1 MRRIVLNRDIF
12 GCKAAIIENDRVMEI
27 FVERDGESACNGHI
41 YKGKVSNVIP
51 GMEAAFVNIGM
62 EKNAFLHIDNV
73 AEYQQ
78 ERNREI
84 GAVNKSIDKY
94 LNVGEEV
101 LVQAVS
107 EPTGGKGARITTQ
120 CTIPGKFLVLV
131 PGTNQISISK
141 KIGNSQER
149 ERLEEIIS
157 NLKPENFGVI
167 IRTAAADKP
176 NFHLERE
183 MEYLLKRWEK
193 LLSRVR
199 TGNVGDILYS
209 ENDLISRMVRD
220 VFSEDIDEFIVNDEE
235 LYQDILNYVNAFGD
249 QGSGRK
255 IKLYDDYEDI
265 FDRYKITEEI
275 GKALEKI
282 VYLECGGYLVIEST
296 EALTTI
302 DVNTGKNIGRD
313 ALKIGLENTTL
324 KTNLEAAREI
334 PRQLMLRNIGGIII
348 IDFIDMKE
356 EENRTLLLNEL
367 ATSLKVDRIKNSI
380 IHFTDLNLIEMTRK
394 RTGNPLGY
402 YYYDNCPMCNG
413 KGKIKSQ
420 EALVEDILREIRVI
434 MKDTDFSGIKISAE
448 KELYKKIK
456 EEYLDFIESYAEKRK
471 KKLFL
476 EEIGDRNISKW
487 YEITLIK

>member
-1 MRRIVLNRDIF
+1 MKRIVLNRDIF

-78 ERNREI
+78 GKNSD
-84 GAVNKSIDKY
+84 VTKKSIDKY
-94 LNVGEEV
+94 LSAGEEI
-101 LVQAVS
+101 LVQAIS
-107 EPTGGKGARITTQ
+107 EPTGNKGARITTQ

-131 PGTNQISISK
+131 PGTNQIAISK
-141 KIGNSQER
+141 KIENLQER

-157 NLKPENFGVI
+157 KLKPENFGVI

-183 MEYLLKRWEK
+183 MEYLIKRWEK
-193 LLSRVR
+193 LLNRVQASKI
-199 TGNVGDILYS
+199 GEILYS
-209 ENDLISRMVRD
+209 ENDLMSRMVRD
-220 VFSEDIDEFIVNDEE
+220 VFNEDIDEFIVNDEE
-235 LYQDILNYVNAFGD
+235 LYQDILNYVNTFGD
-249 QGSGRK
+249 HGSGRK

-265 FDRYKITEEI
+265 FDRYRVTEEV

-282 VYLECGGYLVIEST
+282 VYLECGGYLIIEST
-296 EALTTI
+296 EALTTV

-367 ATSLKVDRIKNSI
+367 ENSLKVDRIKNSI
-380 IHFTDLNLIEMTRK
+380 IHFTDLNLIEVTRK
-394 RTGNPLGY
+394 RTGNPLSY
-402 YYYDNCPMCNG
+402 YYYDNCPMCAG

-420 EALVEDILREIRVI
+420 DALVEDILREIRIV
-434 MKDTDFSGIKISAE
+434 MKDNDFTGVKISAE
-448 KELYKKIK
+448 KQLCKKIR
-456 EEYLDFIESYAEKRK
+456 EEYLDFIQAYGEKRK
-471 KKLFL
+471 KRVFL
-476 EEIGDRNISKW
+476 EEIRDRDISKW